1 MEYFLAYDIGT
12 SSVKAILVDSLGNI
26 LTSAIENYPLT
37 NTKPRL
43 GRTKSRRLL
52 ESSLSID

>member
-26 LTSAIENYPLT
+26 LTSAIENYPLQT
-37 NTKPRL
+37 PNPGWVEQNPEDYWKAVCT
-43 GRTKSRRLL
+43 
-52 ESSLSID
+52 ID